1 MIDVADILHAAE
13 TGAGVG
19 GDGVGNAVTGKLC
32 AAVSILI
39 QAVNTVML
47 HVSVL
52 YFCKF
57 ASNYNIANKRSQ

>member
-1 MIDVADILHAAE
+1 VIDVADILHAAE

-19 GDGVGNAVTGKLC
+19 GDRVGNAVTGKLR

-39 QAVNTVML
+39 RAVNTVML
-47 HVSVL
+47 YVRVL

-57 ASNYNIANKRSQ
+57 CK

>member
-47 HVSVL
+47 HVSVHPTHSRNWITL
-52 YFCKF
+52 IY
-57 ASNYNIANKRSQ
+57 